1 MKKGVTVCTHMFTPF
16 FCLPG
21 GEGFLLGTSGFFAPV
36 EIPAALLSFAG
47 FHQQVL
53 VGTTLYNAFLATD
66 SITDKGILSGRGC
79 LTNVDIMI
87 SIHRL
92 LLNHFV

>member
-1 MKKGVTVCTHMFTPF
+1 MKKGVTVCTHTFTPF
-16 FCLPG
+16 FCLLG

-36 EIPAALLSFAG
+36 EIPAALLAFVG
-47 FHQQVL
+47 FHQQV
-53 VGTTLYNAFLATD
+53 VAGTTLYHAFLATD

-79 LTNVDIMI
+79 STNVDISI
-87 SIHRL
+87 SINRL